1 MNKKEKEEERKYE
14 TIICRRY
21 NNIRQYIY
29 VAADSSE
36 QAEEIAIV
44 ALENGE
50 WDPDYSSPD
59 IDTYI
64 PWYYIGGNTEVPF
77 GIEEYI
83 TVNEYLE
90 KYNKWLKE
98 QEIEAKQLELF
109 SNDK

>member
-1 MNKKEKEEERKYE
+1 MKPLYAVDI
-14 TIICRRY
+14 TISD
-21 NNIRQYIY
+21 NIY
-29 VAADSSE
+29 VAADSPE
-36 QAEEIAIV
+36 QAEEIAIAV
-44 ALENGE
+44 LENGE

-90 KYNKWLKE
+90 KYNEWLKE
-98 QEIEAKQLELF
+98 QDVIKEIEAKQLKLF
-109 SNDK
+109 DNEIKENTEEA